1 MRSDRFA
8 PLPPDAAA
16 TLYDGLKAEDDWRLV
31 LPYVPDDK
39 RGGALTILA
48 LMRELE
54 GVPARVSE
62 PMLGRI
68 RCQWWRD
75 ALDEAFGPGRVRAH
89 PLGRA
94 IEATLGNV
102 PEMSPP
108 LHALVDG
115 AEDVLDRNA
124 ITDTGGATTA
134 ARRLWGRA
142 AAALC
147 GWLGAP
153 GAADA
158 AAEAGAAHAVLRL
171 AGHEAQAV
179 STRSLPR
186 ASDMIAGTTIPKDE
200 AERLATDARARTKD
214 LPDAALPA
222 VLPATLLHAYADA
235 RPPSPVGKRVRY
247 LRAMLRGR
255 P

>member
-1 MRSDRFA
+1 MRADAFA
-8 PLPPDAAA
+8 PLPQDTAAG
-16 TLYDGLKAEDDWRLV
+16 LYDGLAGEDDWRLI

-39 RGGALTILA
+39 RGGALAVLA

-89 PLGRA
+89 PLSTA
-94 IEATLGNV
+94 IETALGGT
-102 PEMSPP
+102 PEMSAP
-108 LHALVDG
+108 LHAMVDG
-115 AEDVLDRNA
+115 AEAVLDRRDVSG
-124 ITDTGGATTA
+124 TDDALEA
-134 ARRLWGRA
+134 ARSVWGRG

-147 GWLGAP
+147 AWLGTP
-153 GAADA
+153 EAADA
-158 AAEAGAAHAVLRL
+158 AAHAAAAHAVLRL
-171 AGHEAQAV
+171 AGQGARPAD
-179 STRSLPR
+179 TRSLPR
-186 ASDMIAGTTIPKDE
+186 LSDMIAGTTVTPNEGRRIACE
-200 AERLATDARARTKD
+200 ARDHAKR

-222 VLPATLLHAYADA
+222 LLPTTLLSAYAKG
-235 RPPSPVGKRVRY
+235 RPPSAFGKRVRY

-255 P
+255 V